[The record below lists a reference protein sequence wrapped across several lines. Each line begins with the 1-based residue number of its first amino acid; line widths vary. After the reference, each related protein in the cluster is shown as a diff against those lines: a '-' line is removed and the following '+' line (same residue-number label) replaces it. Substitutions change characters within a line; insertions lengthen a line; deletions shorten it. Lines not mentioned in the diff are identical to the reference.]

1 MGCFN
6 SIYKYTT
13 RLLDEEEEQF
23 TVEVRHGGNQLIDE
37 FYIKNECG
45 QVDYNTKKHLT
56 FQLGKSK
63 TILDVKKKLMKNI
76 KYLHNLNFNL
86 RTTVGG
92 KIKGDTY
99 PLMRTSDKENPDN
112 NVINLFI
119 QIPNWSNW

>member
-37 FYIKNECG
+37 FYIKNEYG

-76 KYLHNLNFNL
+76 KHLNDLDFNL
-86 RTTVGG
+86 RTAVFG
-92 KIKGDTY
+92 KIKADTY
-99 PLMRTSDKENPDN
+99 PLMRATDKENPDN

-119 QIPNWSNW
+119 QIPNW

>member
-13 RLLDEEEEQF
+13 RLLDEEEQF
-23 TVEVRHGGNQLIDE
+23 TIEVRHGGNQLIDE
-37 FYIKNECG
+37 FYIKNKDG
-45 QVDYNTKKHLT
+45 HHDYNNKKHMT
-56 FQLGKSK
+56 FYLGKSK

-76 KYLHNLNFNL
+76 KHLNDLNFNL

-119 QIPNWSNW
+119 QIPNW